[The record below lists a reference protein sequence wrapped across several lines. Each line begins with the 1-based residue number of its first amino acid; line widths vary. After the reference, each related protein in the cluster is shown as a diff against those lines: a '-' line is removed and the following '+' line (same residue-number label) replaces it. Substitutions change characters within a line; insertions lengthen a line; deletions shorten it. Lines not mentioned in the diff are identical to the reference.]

1 MARLIWKRLRPDGLA
16 AFREYLDGLSAGE
29 RPVYG
34 LLGVKASWWTRLGG
48 FARPFV
54 VLFRGERVIIYRR
67 AFWGRRAVSRRE
79 YGVADLQG
87 VSVRR
92 GPLLESALLSFADGY
107 SVRVGSLPRRHSQPV
122 EGFLKEGAAAF
133 DPARLTPEQ
142 LTNTCLACEA
152 MGLSVRP
159 AARADQPAAQD
170 PSGS

>member
-1 MARLIWKRLRPDGLA
+1 MAKMVWKRLRPGDLA
-16 AFREYLDGLSAGE
+16 AFREFLEGLTPKE

-34 LLGVKASWWTRLGG
+34 LLGVQASWWTRLGG
-48 FARPFV
+48 WASPFV
-54 VLFRGERVIIYRR
+54 ILFRGDRVIVSKRSRR
-67 AFWGRRAVSRRE
+67 GRRCVTRKEYPVGDLRR
-79 YGVADLQG
+79 

-107 SVRVGSLPRRHSQPV
+107 SVRVGSLPRRQSGPV
-122 EGFLKEGAAAF
+122 EGLLREGAAAL
-133 DPARLTPEQ
+133 DPSRLTPEQ

-152 MGLSVRP
+152 MGLSVRA